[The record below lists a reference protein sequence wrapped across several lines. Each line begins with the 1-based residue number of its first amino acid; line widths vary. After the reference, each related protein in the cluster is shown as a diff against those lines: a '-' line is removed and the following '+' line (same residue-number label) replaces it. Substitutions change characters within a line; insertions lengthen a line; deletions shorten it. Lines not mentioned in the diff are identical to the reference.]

1 MAEAFD
7 TPTYIRGPLRT
18 PRQMLAEQEYGGH
31 LSIHDDS
38 TAEKM
43 GFQAGGP
50 IEGPTHFSQFVPLL
64 HDLWGQ
70 EWFETGCLSAHYRN
84 MVVEGEQV
92 RALVEQPANGQT
104 QVRIRAEKEDGTEVL
119 IGTASIR
126 GDIESSE
133 LATRMSRLRPPGP
146 LVVLRDLEVGM
157 KGKGLEEV
165 RMDFDQNMGKLY
177 PFSLNQKLAKIT
189 EPSPWYTADEGA
201 SSPWGR
207 AIIPLEMVS
216 VLGGYSNRQAGFPT
230 RGPALGL
237 FAGQQIRMIDGPL
250 FVGQDYLLER
260 EIVALSESR
269 RTESNW
275 VRTTFLDAE
284 SKEPRA
290 EMILNNATLKH
301 SFEGYEKERTA
312 YEEERAAMA

>member
-64 HDLWGQ
+64 YDLWGQ

-84 MVVEGEQV
+84 MVVEGEKV
-92 RALVEQPANGQT
+92 RALVEQPRGGQT

-126 GDIESSE
+126 GDIGPSE
-133 LATRMSRLRPPGP
+133 IATRMARLRPPGP

-165 RMDFDQNMGKLY
+165 RMDFDQHMGSLY
-177 PFSLNQKLAKIT
+177 PFSLNQKLDKIT

-216 VLGGYSNRQAGFPT
+216 VLAGYSNRQAGFPT

-301 SFEGYEKERTA
+301 SFEGYEKERA
-312 YEEERAAMA
+312 EYEKELAAMA

>member
-1 MAEAFD
+1 MADAFEAPK
-7 TPTYIRGPLRT
+7 TIRGPLRS
-18 PRQMLAEQEYGGH
+18 PKQMLAEQEYGGH
-31 LSIHDDS
+31 MSIHDDT
-38 TAEKM
+38 TAERM

-92 RALVEQPANGQT
+92 RALVEQPADGQT
-104 QVRIRAEKEDGTEVL
+104 QVHIRAEKADGTEVL

-126 GDIESSE
+126 GDVESSE
-133 LATRMSRLRPPGP
+133 IATRIGRLRPPGP
-146 LVVLRDLEVGM
+146 LVILRDLEVGM

-165 RMDFDQNMGKLY
+165 RMDFDQHMGKLY
-177 PFSLNQKLAKIT
+177 PFSLNQKLDRIT
-189 EPSPWYTADEGA
+189 EPSPWYTEDEGA

-216 VLGGYSNRQAGFPT
+216 VLAGYSNRRAGFPT

-275 VRTTFLDAE
+275 VRTTFLDAGT
-284 SKEPRA
+284 KEPKA

-312 YEEERAAMA
+312 YEEERAATV

>member
-1 MAEAFD
+1 MADALE
-7 TPTYIRGPLRT
+7 TPNYIRGPLRS
-18 PRQMLAEQEYGGH
+18 PKQMLAEQEYGGH
-31 LSIHDDS
+31 MSIHDDS

-84 MVVEGEQV
+84 MVIEGEQV

-104 QVRIRAEKEDGTEVL
+104 QVRIRAEKADGTEVL

-126 GDIESSE
+126 GDVESTE
-133 LATRMSRLRPPGP
+133 IATRMARLRPPGP
-146 LVVLRDLEVGM
+146 LVIMRDLEVGM

-165 RMDFDQNMGKLY
+165 RMDFDQHMDKLY
-177 PFSLNQKLAKIT
+177 PFSLNQKLGAIT
-189 EPSPWYTADEGA
+189 EPSPWYTKDEGSA
-201 SSPWGR
+201 SPWGR
-207 AIIPLEMVS
+207 AIIPMEMVS
-216 VLGGYSNRQAGFPT
+216 VLGGYSNRVSGFSP

-237 FAGQQIRMIDGPL
+237 FAGQQIRMIRGPL
-250 FVGQDYLLER
+250 FVGHDYLLER

-269 RTESNW
+269 RTESYW
-275 VRTTFLDAE
+275 VKTTYLDAE
-284 SKEPRA
+284 SKEPVA
-290 EMILNNATLKH
+290 EMILNHATLKH
-301 SFEGYEKERTA
+301 SFA
-312 YEEERAAMA
+312 NYEEELAAMA